1 MRKNQTAIKTPPVKE
16 LEKIKPKVTSS
27 KNLGKLS
34 QTRLGNPSSLA
45 KASRNLLKHKNK
57 YVVGAGIALAGG
69 AYLLGKNRVAT
80 AKEKEKKAI
89 TDFNKK
95 EANKPKEMVDVQLFL
110 NRTGT
115 PPKPS
120 KSKLKKKPYNGKE
133 AQVRKKEYFL
143 NTVVKRA
150 ASNET
155 QSIAEINGDT
165 LNVKGNHKRSLDR
178 FFGSKLATSLKE
190 SGVKMIDTGDGK
202 KNPDRYHFRISDVRS
217 NVS

>member
-1 MRKNQTAIKTPPVKE
+1 MIGLYQ
-16 LEKIKPKVTSS
+16 
-27 KNLGKLS
+27 
-34 QTRLGNPSSLA
+34 
-45 KASRNLLKHKNK
+45 
-57 YVVGAGIALAGG
+57 
-69 AYLLGKNRVAT
+69 
-80 AKEKEKKAI
+80 
-89 TDFNKK
+89 
-95 EANKPKEMVDVQLFL
+95 EAVDI
-110 NRTGT
+110 
-115 PPKPS
+115 
-120 KSKLKKKPYNGKE
+120 YNGKE

-155 QSIAEINGDT
+155 QSIAEINEDT